1 MFCKSC
7 GRQIDNDSTFC
18 SFCGTKQ
25 STDLKTQVQAY
36 TNQSINTTQ
45 KVYSNETNFNN
56 TTNIVH
62 QPKYDPTY
70 KKEDDAITVGII
82 LLVITLI
89 FAIVGPIKF
98 EDKESYVQSLAV
110 TAIVSLILR
119 ICVTI
124 WAVNIAKRQNRETFG
139 WGLFAF
145 FLPSIALI
153 VIAKR
158 KKLFA
163 NIQIVEGLDNE
174 QNSKILSDKAQE
186 FYNEKKYSE
195 SIRFSEKAIE
205 LNSNNEIAKEIKKKS
220 KAAKGNIVNSY
231 QTEIFETDENIE
243 LKIVSNFNTKIGA
256 DAFIN
261 NLTATDGVYIT
272 HEKGMLISREI
283 VIKNG
288 KVIRFITNRRC
299 KNLKIQMGQNT
310 FPVKGDLVFLDNGDP
325 APTGIYK
332 QGFLETIV
340 VEDGKFID
348 WNYSR
353 QSHS

>member
-25 STDLKTQVQAY
+25 STDLKPQVQAD

-56 TTNIVH
+56 TPNIVR

-70 KKEDDAITVGII
+70 KKEDDAMTVGII
-82 LLVITLI
+82 LLVIAVI
-89 FAIVGPIKF
+89 FAIVGPIQF
-98 EDKESYVQSLAV
+98 EDRESYGQFKAV

-119 ICVTI
+119 IIITV
-124 WAVNIAKRQNRETFG
+124 WVVNIAKRQNRETFG

-153 VIAKR
+153 VIATR

-163 NIQIVEGLDNE
+163 NVQVVEGLDNE

-186 FYNEKKYSE
+186 YYNDNKYSE

-205 LNSNNEIAKEIKKKS
+205 LNPENEIAKEVLKKS
-220 KAAKGNIVNSY
+220 KVAFAEANNVSSSV
-231 QTEIFETDENIE
+231 QTVFRETTDGRL
-243 LKIVSNFNTKIGA
+243 LKIISKLNQTIGA
-256 DAFIN
+256 DVFIDD
-261 NLTATDGVYIT
+261 LPAPDGVYNYKSGT
-272 HEKGMLISREI
+272 HKL
-283 VIKNG
+283 VIENG
-288 KVIRFITNRRC
+288 KIKERYFIERVKNIVVEKTNEHSA
-299 KNLKIQMGQNT
+299 Q
-310 FPVKGDLVFLDNGDP
+310 KGDKVFLDTGNP
-325 APTGIYK
+325 APTGKYSM
-332 QGFLETIV
+332 GFMASKLI
-340 VEDGKFID
+340 VEDGKFVR
-348 WNYSR
+348 YE
-353 QSHS
+353 

>member
-25 STDLKTQVQAY
+25 STDLKPKVQAD

-56 TTNIVH
+56 TPNIVR

-82 LLVITLI
+82 LLVIALI

-98 EDKESYVQSLAV
+98 EDRESYGQFRAV

-124 WAVNIAKRQNRETFG
+124 WVVNIAKRQNRETFG

-145 FLPSIALI
+145 LLPSIALI
-153 VIAKR
+153 VIATR

-186 FYNEKKYSE
+186 FYNENKYSE

-205 LNSNNEIAKEIKKKS
+205 LNPNNEIATETLKKS
-220 KAAKGNIVNSY
+220 KVAIAGINNVGSST
-231 QTEIFETDENIE
+231 QTVFRETTDDKL
-243 LKIVSNFNTKIGA
+243 LKIVSKLNQTIGA
-256 DAFIN
+256 DVFIDD
-261 NLTATDGVYIT
+261 LPAPDGIYNYKAGT
-272 HEKGMLISREI
+272 HKLLIENGKIKERYFIERVKNI
-283 VIKNG
+283 VIEK
-288 KVIRFITNRRC
+288 TNEHSA
-299 KNLKIQMGQNT
+299 Q
-310 FPVKGDLVFLDNGDP
+310 KGDKVFLDTGTP
-325 APTGIYK
+325 APTGKYSM
-332 QGFLETIV
+332 GFMASKLI
-340 VEDGKFID
+340 VEDGKFVR
-348 WNYSR
+348 YE
-353 QSHS
+353 

>member
-25 STDLKTQVQAY
+25 STDLKPQVQAD

-56 TTNIVH
+56 SPNIVR

-70 KKEDDAITVGII
+70 KKEDDAMTVGII
-82 LLVITLI
+82 LLVIALI
-89 FAIVGPIKF
+89 FVIVGPVKF
-98 EDKESYVQSLAV
+98 EDRESYGQFRAV

-124 WAVNIAKRQNRETFG
+124 WVVNIAKRQNRETFG

-145 FLPSIALI
+145 LLPSIALI
-153 VIAKR
+153 VIATR

-174 QNSKILSDKAQE
+174 QNSKVLSDKAQE
-186 FYNEKKYSE
+186 FYNEEKYSE

-205 LNSNNEIAKEIKKKS
+205 LNSNNEIAADILKKS
-220 KAAKGNIVNSY
+220 KVAIAGINNVGSST
-231 QTEIFETDENIE
+231 QTVFRETTDNKL
-243 LKIVSNFNTKIGA
+243 LKIVSKLNQTIGA
-256 DAFIN
+256 YVFIDD
-261 NLTATDGVYIT
+261 LPAPDGIYNYKAGT
-272 HEKGMLISREI
+272 HKLLIE
-283 VIKNG
+283 NG
-288 KVIRFITNRRC
+288 KITERYFIERVKNIVVEKTNEHSA
-299 KNLKIQMGQNT
+299 Q
-310 FPVKGDLVFLDNGDP
+310 KGDKVFLDTGSP
-325 APTGIYK
+325 ATTGKYSM
-332 QGFLETIV
+332 GFMASKII
-340 VEDGKFID
+340 VEDGKFVR
-348 WNYSR
+348 YE
-353 QSHS
+353 

>member
-25 STDLKTQVQAY
+25 STELKPQVQAD

-56 TTNIVH
+56 TPNIVR

-70 KKEDDAITVGII
+70 KKEDDAMTVGII
-82 LLVITLI
+82 LLVIALI

-98 EDKESYVQSLAV
+98 EDRESYGQFRAV

-124 WAVNIAKRQNRETFG
+124 WVVNIAKRQNRETIG

-145 FLPSIALI
+145 LLPSIALI
-153 VIAKR
+153 VIATR

-163 NIQIVEGLDNE
+163 NIQIVEGLDSE

-186 FYNEKKYSE
+186 FYNENKYSE

-205 LNSNNEIAKEIKKKS
+205 LNPNNEIATDILKKS
-220 KAAKGNIVNSY
+220 KVAIAGINNVGSST
-231 QTEIFETDENIE
+231 QTVFRETTDDKL
-243 LKIVSNFNTKIGA
+243 LKIVSKLNQTIGA
-256 DAFIN
+256 DVFIDD
-261 NLTATDGVYIT
+261 LPAPDGIYNYKAGT
-272 HEKGMLISREI
+272 HKLLIE
-283 VIKNG
+283 NG
-288 KVIRFITNRRC
+288 KIKERYFIERVKNIVVEKTNEHSA
-299 KNLKIQMGQNT
+299 Q
-310 FPVKGDLVFLDNGDP
+310 KGDKVFLDTGNP
-325 APTGIYK
+325 APTGKYSM
-332 QGFLETIV
+332 GFMASKLI
-340 VEDGKFID
+340 VEDGKFVR
-348 WNYSR
+348 YE
-353 QSHS
+353 

>member
-25 STDLKTQVQAY
+25 STDLKPQVQAD

-45 KVYSNETNFNN
+45 KVYSNDTNFNN
-56 TTNIVH
+56 TPNIVR

-70 KKEDDAITVGII
+70 KKEDDAMTAGII
-82 LLVITLI
+82 LLIIALI

-98 EDKESYVQSLAV
+98 EDRESYGQFRAV

-124 WAVNIAKRQNRETFG
+124 WVVNIAKRQNRETFG

-145 FLPSIALI
+145 LLPSIALI
-153 VIAKR
+153 VIATR

-163 NIQIVEGLDNE
+163 NIQIVEGLDSE

-186 FYNEKKYSE
+186 FYNENKYSE

-205 LNSNNEIAKEIKKKS
+205 LNSNNEIANDILKKS
-220 KAAKGNIVNSY
+220 KVAIAEINNVGSST
-231 QTEIFETDENIE
+231 QTVFRETTDNKL
-243 LKIVSNFNTKIGA
+243 LKIVSKLNQTIGA
-256 DAFIN
+256 DVFIDD
-261 NLTATDGVYIT
+261 LPAPDGIYNYKAGT
-272 HEKGMLISREI
+272 HKLLIENGKIKERYFIERIKNI
-283 VIKNG
+283 VIEK
-288 KVIRFITNRRC
+288 TNEHSA
-299 KNLKIQMGQNT
+299 Q
-310 FPVKGDLVFLDNGDP
+310 KGDRVFLDTGNP
-325 APTGIYK
+325 APTGKYSM
-332 QGFLETIV
+332 GFMASKLI
-340 VEDGKFID
+340 VEDGKFVR
-348 WNYSR
+348 YE
-353 QSHS
+353 

>member
-25 STDLKTQVQAY
+25 STNLKPQGQADA
-36 TNQSINTTQ
+36 NQSLNTTQ

-56 TTNIVH
+56 TPNIVR

-70 KKEDDAITVGII
+70 KKEDDALTSGVI
-82 LLVITLI
+82 LLVIALI

-98 EDKESYVQSLAV
+98 EDRESYGQFRAV

-124 WAVNIAKRQNRETFG
+124 WVVNIAKRQNRETFG

-145 FLPSIALI
+145 LLPSIALI
-153 VIAKR
+153 VVATR

-163 NIQIVEGLDNE
+163 NIQIVEGLDKE

-186 FYNEKKYSE
+186 FYNENKYSE

-205 LNSNNEIAKEIKKKS
+205 LNSNNEAANEILKKS
-220 KAAKGNIVNSY
+220 KIAIADINNVGSSI
-231 QTEIFETDENIE
+231 QTVFRKTTDDKL
-243 LKIVSNFNTKIGA
+243 LKIVSKLYQTIGA
-256 DAFIN
+256 EVFIDD
-261 NLTATDGVYIT
+261 LPIQDGAYTYT
-272 HEKGMLISREI
+272 HLDTTYKIQTQAGKIISRVWI
-283 VIKNG
+283 VKYKSFYVEQQKDNAASVG
-288 KVIRFITNRRC
+288 DKVFTID
-299 KNLKIQMGQNT
+299 GQ
-310 FPVKGDLVFLDNGDP
+310 VL
-325 APTGIYK
+325 PTGKYNM
-332 QGFLETIV
+332 GFMSSKML
-340 VEDGKFID
+340 VENGLIIKFV
-348 WNYSR
+348 
-353 QSHS
+353 

>member
-25 STDLKTQVQAY
+25 STDLKPQVQAD

-56 TTNIVH
+56 SPNIVR

-70 KKEDDAITVGII
+70 KKEDDAMTVGII
-82 LLVITLI
+82 LLVIALI
-89 FAIVGPIKF
+89 FVIVGPVKF
-98 EDKESYVQSLAV
+98 EDRESYGQFRAV

-124 WAVNIAKRQNRETFG
+124 WVVNIAKRQNRETFG

-145 FLPSIALI
+145 LLPSIALI
-153 VIAKR
+153 VIATR

-174 QNSKILSDKAQE
+174 QNSKVLSDKAQE
-186 FYNEKKYSE
+186 FYNEEKYSE

-205 LNSNNEIAKEIKKKS
+205 LNSNNEIAADILKKS
-220 KAAKGNIVNSY
+220 KVAIAGINNVGSST
-231 QTEIFETDENIE
+231 QTVFRETTDNKL
-243 LKIVSNFNTKIGA
+243 LKIVSKLNQTIGA
-256 DAFIN
+256 YVFIDD
-261 NLTATDGVYIT
+261 LPAPDGIYNYKAGT
-272 HEKGMLISREI
+272 HKLLIE
-283 VIKNG
+283 NG
-288 KVIRFITNRRC
+288 KITERYFIEKVKNIVVEKTNEHSA
-299 KNLKIQMGQNT
+299 Q
-310 FPVKGDLVFLDNGDP
+310 KGDKVFLDTGSP
-325 APTGIYK
+325 ATTGKYSM
-332 QGFLETIV
+332 GFMASKII
-340 VEDGKFID
+340 VEDGKFVR
-348 WNYSR
+348 YE
-353 QSHS
+353 

>member
-25 STDLKTQVQAY
+25 STDLKPQVQAD

-56 TTNIVH
+56 TTNIVR

-82 LLVITLI
+82 LLVIALI

-98 EDKESYVQSLAV
+98 EDRESYGQFRAV

-124 WAVNIAKRQNRETFG
+124 WVVNIAKRQNRETFG

-145 FLPSIALI
+145 LLPSIALI
-153 VIAKR
+153 VIATR

-186 FYNEKKYSE
+186 FYNENKYSE

-205 LNSNNEIAKEIKKKS
+205 LNPNNEIATDTLKKS
-220 KAAKGNIVNSY
+220 KVAIAGINNVGSST
-231 QTEIFETDENIE
+231 QTVFRETTDDKL
-243 LKIVSNFNTKIGA
+243 LKIVSKLNQTIGA
-256 DAFIN
+256 DVFIDD
-261 NLTATDGVYIT
+261 LPAPDGIYNYKAGT
-272 HEKGMLISREI
+272 HKLLIE
-283 VIKNG
+283 NG
-288 KVIRFITNRRC
+288 KIKERYFIERVKNIVVEKTNEHSA
-299 KNLKIQMGQNT
+299 Q
-310 FPVKGDLVFLDNGDP
+310 KGDKVFLDTGNP
-325 APTGIYK
+325 APTGKYSM
-332 QGFLETIV
+332 GFMASKLI
-340 VEDGKFID
+340 VEDGKFVR
-348 WNYSR
+348 YE
-353 QSHS
+353 